1 MTNFDLSGKIA
12 LVTGAGTGIGQQMA
26 ITLAEAGARVVVAAR
41 RVEKLA
47 ETVAR
52 IEKAGGEA
60 FAVAVDVTDA
70 NSIAECFKQAE
81 AKYGVAD
88 IVVNNAGIAHQSYL
102 AEHTEGD
109 WDAVLDTD
117 LKGVFLVG
125 QAAARSM
132 MKAGKGG
139 SIINI
144 ASVLGFGV
152 AKTLA
157 AYGAAKAGVISLT
170 KTMALEWARFGI
182 RVNAIA
188 PGYFM
193 TDINRDQL
201 QDPKAREYL
210 SARIPLKRI
219 GELPELAGPTLLL
232 ASEAG
237 SFMTGS
243 VITVDGGQLCNIL

>member
-1 MTNFDLSGKIA
+1 
-12 LVTGAGTGIGQQMA
+12 
-26 ITLAEAGARVVVAAR
+26 
-41 RVEKLA
+41 
-47 ETVAR
+47 
-52 IEKAGGEA
+52 
-60 FAVAVDVTDA
+60 
-70 NSIAECFKQAE
+70 
-81 AKYGVAD
+81 
-88 IVVNNAGIAHQSYL
+88 
-102 AEHTEGD
+102 
-109 WDAVLDTD
+109 
-117 LKGVFLVG
+117 
-125 QAAARSM
+125 M